1 MEEESIII
9 TYESL
14 YEILRREKFKEEIQ
28 ELPKD
33 FIKKVVNYLN
43 DKAGIIETQEK
54 KRSIFSGEVDRVK
67 KEFLN
72 IKKMIKELFER
83 RERKI
88 IDSAIMTAR
97 SGGQLNFKNLLDEE
111 KIFIESFYKNLCEY
125 QRGFMLNLLEGVMP
139 SQPKELKRVSDNV
152 KTKSL
157 LKVTSAIPMF
167 VGPDER
173 IYGPFEAEDIISI
186 PQEIKEVL
194 IKRNKVE
201 EMFNTLG

>member
-97 SGGQLNFKNLLDEE
+97 SGGQLNFKNLLA
-111 KIFIESFYKNLCEY
+111 KAVVIE
-125 QRGFMLNLLEGVMP
+125 
-139 SQPKELKRVSDNV
+139 PKMIL
-152 KTKSL
+152 
-157 LKVTSAIPMF
+157 
-167 VGPDER
+167 
-173 IYGPFEAEDIISI
+173 
-186 PQEIKEVL
+186 
-194 IKRNKVE
+194 
-201 EMFNTLG
+201 